1 MKKNLLT
8 ISFLSISLFYNAQV
22 GVNTESPNATLDV
35 KEKRAGTTSDA
46 IASDGILIP
55 KLTKLELAA
64 KAVSAYTAAQNG
76 AIIFVTDISGT
87 PTGASIVKVA
97 NIDSSGFYYYDA
109 TVSLWKKMDTN
120 TNTNL
125 YNTDGNLTNPRVV
138 TQGTNTLA
146 FTGTATNAFSVDGTT
161 LSVDAANNRVGIGT
175 ATPSQPLDVNA
186 NSNPLQITNLA
197 FLPSNTTSNSIVID
211 SSGKVYKNTTQ
222 NVEGQIMRYPLT
234 GGAVLN
240 NVESPIR
247 LTATQSLAPNNA
259 ENLINTIIGGSI
271 TSNVSAPSG
280 GTGSGTTARTTE
292 QITLPAGIY
301 KIEVRLIGF
310 FATANSLNHMWVKA
324 IVNNKEYSIQ
334 PFSSNTSGNQYLG
347 TGFVFSDYI
356 NLPSQS
362 TLDFTI
368 LVDRNDFTIVSSQ
381 SPGSGTSYRSLVLVQ
396 RLK

>member
-8 ISFLSISLFYNAQV
+8 IIFLSITLFYNAQV

-138 TQGTNTLA
+138 TQGANTLA

-186 NSNPLQITNLA
+186 NNNPLQISSIA
-197 FLPSNTTSNSIVID
+197 VLPANTAITSLVID
-211 SSGKVYKNTTQ
+211 GTGKVYKNSTQ
-222 NVEGQIMRYPLT
+222 NVEGQIMRYPLAAAT
-234 GGAVLN
+234 LTAGS
-240 NVESPIR
+240 ETPIR
-247 LTATQSLAPNNA
+247 ITSTGTLNAPNGASNT
-259 ENLINTIIGGSI
+259 INTIINGSI
-271 TSNVSAPSG
+271 NTRTNV
-280 GTGSGTTARTTE
+280 TGSNGAPNNRNTE
-292 QITLPAGIY
+292 QIDLPAGIY
-301 KIEVRLIGF
+301 KIEVRFIGTF
-310 FATANSLNHMWVKA
+310 SAANASNTVFVKA
-324 IVNNKEYSIQ
+324 IVGNKEYSLQ
-334 PFSSNTSGNQYLG
+334 PFSSNSSTAGI
-347 TGFVFSDYI
+347 TGFIFSDYI
-356 NLPSQS
+356 NLPSAS
-362 TLDFTI
+362 TLDFTA
-368 LVDRNDFTIVSSQ
+368 LATTNNFSIVTSQ
-381 SPGSGTSYRSLVLVQ
+381 SPAPGTESFRSLVLVQ